1 MDRLACV
8 SVPELPLQLL
18 LRANPEWV
26 SHPAAVVAEEKPHA
40 ALLWVNE
47 RARAHGV
54 LPGQRYS
61 AALTLCHG
69 LRAGTIA
76 EEQVQAGV
84 EQLCT
89 LLRRFSPHI
98 EPSSN
103 EPGVFWVDASGLHGL
118 YATLSAWAR
127 SIERALLEAGYTAS
141 VVAGFT
147 RFFTY
152 AIARAQ
158 GQAVVCLRDALSEKA
173 AAESVLLSRLNIAP
187 SARDTLD
194 KLGVR
199 DVGAFL
205 QLPSTGL
212 LERFGPELHALHQ
225 LATGHTWAP
234 LQPTPEVIPM
244 LRRHLLDD
252 AERDVFRLLFL
263 IKRELDALLVVLAS
277 RQQALV
283 SLKIDC
289 KLEQALHYAQ
299 TIAPAE
305 PTLNAHQILDLVRL
319 RLEAAP
325 LPAAAT
331 EIQVQAIGIAVTA
344 EQLQMLAERT
354 RRDLA
359 AADRALARVRA
370 ELGPDAVTCAVL
382 QNAHLPE
389 ASFRFERLLH
399 TTFPTVTAS
408 ARPNAVRRL
417 WQTPWE
423 LPKSALHKP
432 RIGPFK
438 LSGGWWGKQMV
449 RRDYYFVED
458 EHGELLFC
466 FYDAERKRWL
476 VHGAL

>member
-8 SVPELPLQLL
+8 SVPEFPLQLL

-26 SHPAAVVAEEKPHA
+26 SHPSAVIAEEKPHA
-40 ALLWVNE
+40 LLLWVNE
-47 RARAHGV
+47 RAREHGI

-61 AALTLCHG
+61 AALTLCHE

-76 EEQVQAGV
+76 EERVQGGV

-98 EPSSN
+98 EPSID
-103 EPGVFWVDASGLHGL
+103 EPGVFWMDASGLHGL
-118 YATLSAWAR
+118 YATLTLWAR
-127 SIERALLEAGYTAS
+127 SIERALVDAGYIGS
-141 VVAGFT
+141 VVAGFS

-152 AIARAQ
+152 AIARAHR
-158 GQAVVCLRDALSEKA
+158 QAVICLRDALSEKA
-173 AAESVLLSRLNIAP
+173 AAQSVPLSRLNIAP
-187 SARDTLD
+187 SARDTLA
-194 KLGVR
+194 KLGVS

-205 QLPSTGL
+205 QLPHAGL

-225 LATGHTWAP
+225 LATGKTWAP
-234 LQPTPEVIPM
+234 LAPTPEVIPM
-244 LRRHLLDD
+244 LRRHLFDD
-252 AERDVFRLLFL
+252 AERDVFRLLFI

-277 RQQALV
+277 RQQALA
-283 SLKIDC
+283 SLKLDC
-289 KLEQALHYAQ
+289 KLEQALHYVQ

-319 RLEAAP
+319 RLEAMP

-331 EIQVQAIGIAVTA
+331 EMEVQVLGVAATV
-344 EQLQMLAERT
+344 EQLQMHTERA

-370 ELGPDAVTCAVL
+370 ELGPDAVMRAVL

-389 ASFRFERLLH
+389 ASFRFERLEH
-399 TTFPTVTAS
+399 TSFPVVTAS

-417 WQTPWE
+417 WQAPWE
-423 LPKSALHKP
+423 LPSSALRKP

-438 LSGGWWGKQMV
+438 LSGGWWGRQMV
-449 RRDYYFVED
+449 RRDYYFIED
-458 EHGELLFC
+458 EHGEMLFC